1 MTVSKCI
8 AGRFL
13 TKSLCLHILVLK
25 GAEGHPRGAVGPLLK
40 SSQEC
45 HGGETGLQRVLAAP
59 RNDPT
64 TSQALLMF
72 GTRQL

>member
-13 TKSLCLHILVLK
+13 TKSLCLHILIFK
-25 GAEGHPRGAVGPLLK
+25 GAEGHPGGAVGPLLK
-40 SSQEC
+40 C
-45 HGGETGLQRVLAAP
+45 HGGETGLQRVLGAP

-64 TSQALLMF
+64 TGQALLML